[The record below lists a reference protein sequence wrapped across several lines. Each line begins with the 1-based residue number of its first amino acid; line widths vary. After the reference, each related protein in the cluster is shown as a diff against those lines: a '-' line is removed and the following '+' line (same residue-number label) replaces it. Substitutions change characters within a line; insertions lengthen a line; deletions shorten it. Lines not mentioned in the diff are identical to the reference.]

1 MSPRAITSFFLSH
14 TQKSI
19 IKLIDETLS
28 FKGFEEETSLGKALA
43 QNFGN

>member
-1 MSPRAITSFFLSH
+1 MSPSATSSFFLPH

-19 IKLIDETLS
+19 IKLINETS
-28 FKGFEEETSLGKALA
+28 TFKGFEEETNLGKALA